1 MLQVLL
7 NKSHKKIFQKP
18 ITSLIVPKNALGFF
32 KILMAVFPLMGGL
45 LLNIMLEKTNVW
57 KIPHDELN
65 RDKFKSRLVNF
76 PGLKSSRIGRCFKD
90 KTSK

>member
-18 ITSLIVPKNALGFF
+18 ITSLIVPKNALGYFI
-32 KILMAVFPLMGGL
+32 ILMAVFPLLGGL
-45 LLNIMLEKTNVW
+45 LLNVMLEKTNVR
-57 KIPHDELN
+57 KIP

-76 PGLKSSRIGRCFKD
+76 PGLKLSRIGLCFKD
-90 KTSK
+90 KTFK

>member
-18 ITSLIVPKNALGFF
+18 ITSLIVPKNALGYFI
-32 KILMAVFPLMGGL
+32 ILMAVFPLLGGL
-45 LLNIMLEKTNVW
+45 LLNVMLEKTNFR
-57 KIPHDELN
+57 KIP

-76 PGLKSSRIGRCFKD
+76 PGLKLSRIGLCFKD
-90 KTSK
+90 KTFK